1 MCFHLVSM
9 DLSVCID
16 VSIAKHDLL
25 LLAALVL
32 LDHLPPTPCSLLIL
46 AVDVLSRMIASD
58 RAATRLFQWW
68 MRTSHRRGAIGWS
81 AMVVD

>member
-1 MCFHLVSM
+1 M
-9 DLSVCID
+9 CID

-68 MRTSHRRGAIGWS
+68 MRTSHRRGAIGCPPWS
-81 AMVVD
+81 LIDRLVGGGIGV